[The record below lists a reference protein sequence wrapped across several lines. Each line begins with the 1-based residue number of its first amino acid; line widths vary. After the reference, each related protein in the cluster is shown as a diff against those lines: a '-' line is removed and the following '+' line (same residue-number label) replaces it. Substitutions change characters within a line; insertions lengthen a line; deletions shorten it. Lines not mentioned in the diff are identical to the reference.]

1 MDINELIDWVA
12 NKLWEI
18 NCTQCFIPDSITG
31 CSKTKDVAREIL
43 GHPSLYLEVDGD
55 ISDWGKYTWVRFN
68 YCGMNPEGKPKY
80 LIPLTEAIGEMEADE
95 DIKLGRLKTFNSAE
109 ELIDELHK
117 GE

>member
-1 MDINELIDWVA
+1 MDINELIDGVA

-55 ISDWGKYTWVRFN
+55 ISDWGKYTLVRFS
-68 YCGMNPEGKPKY
+68 YCGLNPKGKPKY
-80 LIPLTEAIGEMEADE
+80 LINLAEALKESNEEE
-95 DIKLGRLKTFNSAE
+95 DIK
-109 ELIDELHK
+109 
-117 GE
+117 